1 MAAGN
6 RVGKP
11 RRSLCRDISGATA
24 AEFALVFPLALLF
37 LLGAVELGRM
47 LWLQNSLQYAA
58 EQAVR
63 CAVVNTATCSSA
75 SAIEQYAANLVYGT
89 PVSSTVFSVTYVT
102 YPTYPSDGVQVS
114 ASLTFTPLIPV
125 QLILAPLSFTLTAQS
140 YRPS

>member
-24 AEFALVFPLALLF
+24 AEFALVFPLAVLF
-37 LLGAVELGRM
+37 LLGAVEMGRM

-89 PVSSTVFSVTYVT
+89 PVSSTVFSVTY
-102 YPTYPSDGVQVS
+102 PSGGVQVS
-114 ASLTFTPLIPV
+114 ASLSFTPLIPV
-125 QLILAPLSFTLTAQS
+125 QFILAPLSFTLTAQS

>member
-1 MAAGN
+1 MGAGN
-6 RVGKP
+6 RVGNP
-11 RRSLCRDISGATA
+11 RRSLCREISGATA

-89 PVSSTVFSVTYVT
+89 QVSSTVFSVTY
-102 YPTYPSDGVQVS
+102 PSGGVQVS

-125 QLILAPLSFTLTAQS
+125 QLIMAPLSFELTAQS